1 MLCNWS
7 SSFFQSAGSLTN
19 SSRSHYHSH
28 DALESPH
35 IQYIQKWPYHLCSPF
50 NLLPPPTEPANPH
63 LKTCTGPQR
72 FFPKWKKS
80 RDQGKNWLCPYPHIQ
95 AVWAK
100 CPQSPLISL
109 FRQWL
114 PVLTLEDGAGS
125 GPPLG
130 AACSLPP
137 LCAISPCPIFPFHR
151 SVHFWETGLGFF
163 HTLFPDTSTN
173 ECQLLHVPD
182 WILLLQESFLVR
194 DLAWILLTILIAS
207 FLSLWHASV

>member
-7 SSFFQSAGSLTN
+7 SSFFQSADSLTN
-19 SSRSHYHSH
+19 SSCSHYHSH
-28 DALESPH
+28 DALELPH
-35 IQYIQKWPYHLCSPF
+35 IQYIQKWPHHLCSPF
-50 NLLPPPTEPANPH
+50 NLFPPPTEPSNPH
-63 LKTCTGPQR
+63 LKTCMGPQR
-72 FFPKWKKS
+72 FFPKWKTHS
-80 RDQGKNWLCPYPHIQ
+80 DQGKNWLCPYPHIQ

-130 AACSLPP
+130 GQPAVFRLSVPYHLVPYSLPTEVS
-137 LCAISPCPIFPFHR
+137 ISEKLALNSFTHSSP
-151 SVHFWETGLGFF
+151 
-163 HTLFPDTSTN
+163 
-173 ECQLLHVPD
+173 
-182 WILLLQESFLVR
+182 ILLLTNVNFMFQTEFYFSKSLLLVW

-207 FLSLWHASV
+207 FLSLRHSSV